1 MLIWTF
7 SYLESRISI
16 GYLSKLRE
24 LKLFSVVIQG
34 EHAGQIEITFYGA
47 KSISIESQ
55 NIMNMQID
63 GEISAR

>member
-34 EHAGQIEITFYGA
+34 ELAGQIGITFYDA

-55 NIMNMQID
+55 NIMNMQLD